1 MNQRHHFCSLCPS
14 ANLFTDFRSLFLHV
28 RNEHREESPFT
39 IRCELSV
46 LCGSRYSSFDSYRLH
61 LYRCHRDLIIS
72 SDDDATSS
80 NDEQTVND
88 RQDLFSHLLLN
99 DQSNSNADFASC
111 LYEDEE
117 LDEMD
122 LLLLNFQQQ
131 SLPLVNEQ
139 ATLDKISLY
148 YTRFLLELRE
158 HHLLPQKIV
167 QSISSGICNLFDMI
181 LEVIK
186 MKDISS
192 VASTNDLQTIFTNIT
207 DIINSISKN
216 EYTFLKKCESFFDY
230 QPPKEI
236 VLNNTEDRAYYIP
249 IKEGLLP
256 MLRNGELIQSIMDNV
271 HSLASRATMDKDLIL
286 SNRQCRSNRSK
297 ISHQN
302 NSNVLLLKLYTDGIG
317 ITNPIG
323 PKRDSHKLTCFYYL
337 LDDLPDTVRSQVNSI
352 GLYCIA
358 YTKHLHDENSRDTLM
373 NVLVRDLNQ
382 LQNEGITVPGF
393 SSRIYFAIS
402 VICADN
408 LAANEVGG
416 FQKNF
421 SSGNFCRHCYITYEQ
436 RHIPLT
442 DISFVPRTRLK
453 HDIIVNKLMT
463 TNENNIQGVNNQ
475 SWFKE
480 LIGFH
485 PTESL
490 PPDLMH
496 DTAEGNTPR
505 KCKRTT
511 FYGQIDVHWEN
522 EIDRR

>member
-1 MNQRHHFCSLCPS
+1 
-14 ANLFTDFRSLFLHV
+14 
-28 RNEHREESPFT
+28 
-39 IRCELSV
+39 
-46 LCGSRYSSFDSYRLH
+46 
-61 LYRCHRDLIIS
+61 
-72 SDDDATSS
+72 
-80 NDEQTVND
+80 
-88 RQDLFSHLLLN
+88 
-99 DQSNSNADFASC
+99 
-111 LYEDEE
+111 
-117 LDEMD
+117 
-122 LLLLNFQQQ
+122 
-131 SLPLVNEQ
+131 
-139 ATLDKISLY
+139 
-148 YTRFLLELRE
+148 
-158 HHLLPQKIV
+158 
-167 QSISSGICNLFDMI
+167 MI